1 MTRRVISVSV
11 LAIVLVLLLWLL
23 PEVPLLIFAAALL
36 GVFLYSGGRLL
47 CRLIPALSNGAA
59 VGLFILALLLIT
71 AGLGLMAARP
81 IADQLNELWQQV
93 PNAAASVSER
103 LSHYRWGQ
111 ELLSRLRSGNVSLPA
126 GGGTTA
132 FSALNTTLGAL
143 ANLVLVVFLGLY
155 FALDPAL
162 YRRGIEAMLAPS
174 LRPKAR
180 AICEE
185 AAKTLRGWL
194 GAQMICMAAIG
205 LLTGLGLWLVGLPLA
220 PVLGLIA
227 ALLAF
232 IPTVG
237 PVLSAIPGV
246 LLGLAQGPQEALA
259 VVGVYLAVQSVE
271 SYLITPYV
279 QRRNVDLPEAV
290 TIVALLAF
298 GLIYGFLGMLL
309 ATPLAAVL
317 LMLVRRLYVE
327 DYLEAEPASERP
339 IITTT
344 LLRPGG

>member
-1 MTRRVISVSV
+1 MSRRGVS
-11 LAIVLVLLLWLL
+11 LIVLSVVLGLLLWLL
-23 PEVPLLIFAAALL
+23 PEVPLLVFAATLL
-36 GVFLYSGGRLL
+36 GVFLFSGSMLL
-47 CRLIPALSNGAA
+47 RRVLPVSNGVG
-59 VGLFILALLLIT
+59 VGLFILLLLLLSAAT
-71 AGLGLMAARP
+71 GLLAARP

-93 PNAAASVSER
+93 PAAAASLSER

-111 ELLSRLRSGNVSLPA
+111 ELLSRLQSGNISLPA

-132 FSALNTTLGAL
+132 FSALNSTLGAL

-162 YRRGIEAMLAPS
+162 YRRGIEALLAPS
-174 LRPKAR
+174 LRPRAR
-180 AICEE
+180 ALAEE
-185 AAKTLRGWL
+185 AAATLRGWL
-194 GAQMICMAAIG
+194 GAQLICMAVVG
-205 LLTGLGLWLVGLPLA
+205 SLTGLGLWLVGVPLA

-237 PVLSAIPGV
+237 PVLSAVPGV

-271 SYLITPYV
+271 SYLVTPYV

-290 TIVALLAF
+290 TIVALLGF
-298 GLIYGFLGMLL
+298 GLVYGFLGMLL

-317 LMLVRRLYVE
+317 LMLVRRIYVE
-327 DYLEAEPASERP
+327 GYLEAEPEGEKGM
-339 IITTT
+339 I
-344 LLRPGG
+344 LRG

>member
-1 MTRRVISVSV
+1 MSRRGVSLIV
-11 LAIVLVLLLWLL
+11 LAVVLGLLLWQL
-23 PEVPLLIFAAALL
+23 PEVPLLVFAAALL
-36 GVFLYSGGRLL
+36 GVFLFSGGKLL
-47 CRLIPALSNGAA
+47 RRVLPVSNGAA
-59 VGLFILALLLIT
+59 VGLFILTLLLIS
-71 AGLGLMAARP
+71 AALGMMAARP

-93 PNAAASVSER
+93 PAAAASLSER

-111 ELLSRLRSGNVSLPA
+111 ELLSRLQSGNISLPA

-132 FSALNTTLGAL
+132 FTALNTTFGAL

-162 YRRGIEAMLAPS
+162 YRRGIEALLAPS
-174 LRPKAR
+174 LRPRAR
-180 AICEE
+180 AIAEE
-185 AAKTLRGWL
+185 AAATLRGWL
-194 GAQMICMAAIG
+194 GAQLICMAVIG
-205 LLTGLGLWLVGLPLA
+205 SLTGIGLWLIGLPLA

-237 PVLSAIPGV
+237 PVLSAVPGV
-246 LLGLAQGPQEALA
+246 LLGLAQGQQTALA

-271 SYLITPYV
+271 SYLVTPYV

-309 ATPLAAVL
+309 ATPLAAVM
-317 LMLVRRLYVE
+317 LMLVKRIYVE
-327 DYLEAEPASERP
+327 GYLEAEPEGQKGV
-339 IITTT
+339 I
-344 LLRPGG
+344 LRG